1 MRAGFGRSPTTIGGA
16 AGGTRRKRTR
26 KGRHKASQQREKQG
40 EFSGQSGCNQVQPSA
55 PAGQEPKCL
64 PAPSAPRPSA
74 RLWPPGPGGPAQ
86 PNPMFARAWRRTTA
100 LTAAW
105 AGGASLAHAHQA
117 QAGHAWR
124 TGWAV
129 WRALAGAAPV
139 ALAAGLPVAALAIP
153 LVLRKRGAPPEAGG
167 RLRRRRG
174 WTAGAVLALTLWTL
188 PWLSLHSTHHALEKG
203 EVSCPVAQ
211 AAAHQGAG
219 VLPPAAAALDPPLAA
234 GTVALRDPAALTT
247 RAAPRPAARS
257 PPV

>member
-1 MRAGFGRSPTTIGGA
+1 
-16 AGGTRRKRTR
+16 
-26 KGRHKASQQREKQG
+26 
-40 EFSGQSGCNQVQPSA
+40 
-55 PAGQEPKCL
+55 
-64 PAPSAPRPSA
+64 
-74 RLWPPGPGGPAQ
+74 
-86 PNPMFARAWRRTTA
+86 MFARALRRTIA

-139 ALAAGLPVAALAIP
+139 ALAAGLPVAALAIA
-153 LVLRKRGAPPEAGG
+153 LVLRMGG
-167 RLRRRRG
+167 KPLKNSRWLGRRRAR
-174 WTAGAVLALTLWTL
+174 WTASAVLALTLWAL
-188 PWLSLHSTHHALEKG
+188 PWLSLHSTHHALEIG
-203 EVSCPVAQ
+203 DISCPVAQ

-219 VLPPAAAALDPPLAA
+219 VLPPAAAALDLPLAA

-247 RAAPRPAARS
+247 RAAPRPASRS